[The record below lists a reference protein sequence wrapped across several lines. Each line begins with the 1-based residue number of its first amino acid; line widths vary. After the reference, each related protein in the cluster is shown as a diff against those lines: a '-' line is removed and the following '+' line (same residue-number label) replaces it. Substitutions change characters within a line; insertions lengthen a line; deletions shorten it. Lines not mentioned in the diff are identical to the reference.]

1 MHCPDASEEKMRRES
16 ERHAQRQK
24 ERKREKVRQGGR
36 ERIRHTKFYISASI
50 YTNYSI
56 YKITK
61 CVIMYKYKY
70 L

>member
-1 MHCPDASEEKMRRES
+1 MHRPEASEEKMRRES

-24 ERKREKVRQGGR
+24 DRKKEKVRQGGR
-36 ERIRHTKFYISASI
+36 ERIRHTYISASI

-61 CVIMYKYKY
+61 CVIMHKYKY